1 MIVVTGGAGFVGSN
15 IVAALNARGEDE
27 IVVVDDLTDG
37 RKFAN
42 LADLQIADYMDRRTF
57 LDRVRHGRD
66 PVNRIKAVLH
76 QGACTDTT
84 EWDGRYM
91 MEQNFDYSKHLLHY
105 CVERHIPLIYASS
118 AAVYGAGPGFSEQP
132 EHEQPLNVYGYSK
145 LLFDQYVRRH
155 FHEADSQ
162 IVGLRYFNVYGPRE
176 AHKESM
182 ASVAWHFH
190 NQVRSTGECRLFV
203 GSDGYADGEQR
214 RDFVY
219 VGDVANVNLHFL
231 DHPGLAGIF
240 NVGTGASQ
248 TFNDIAHAVIDWH
261 GKGEIRYIPFPEH
274 LDGHYQSFTEADISR
289 LRSTG
294 YHADFHDVQH
304 GVRQYLDWLEQ
315 H

>member
-132 EHEQPLNVYGYSK
+132 DHEQPLNVYGYSK

-162 IVGLRYFNVYGPRE
+162 IVGLRYFNVYGPR
-176 AHKESM
+176 
-182 ASVAWHFH
+182 
-190 NQVRSTGECRLFV
+190 
-203 GSDGYADGEQR
+203 
-214 RDFVY
+214 
-219 VGDVANVNLHFL
+219 
-231 DHPGLAGIF
+231 
-240 NVGTGASQ
+240 
-248 TFNDIAHAVIDWH
+248 
-261 GKGEIRYIPFPEH
+261 
-274 LDGHYQSFTEADISR
+274 
-289 LRSTG
+289 
-294 YHADFHDVQH
+294 
-304 GVRQYLDWLEQ
+304 
-315 H
+315 